1 MTSTGEAIDC
11 SLRSSPASRACGAG
25 VGELCSAIPS
35 LGASRRDRLE
45 RRFEFGK
52 VFNRRMSPGTPCG
65 NLAEARNR
73 RPYSCPVPRPERHHG
88 GGHLG
93 VQPDGSI
100 CVEPAF
106 RAAQA
111 SWYEGLATITR
122 AGTGVIA
129 DEVFLDGGDSQASL
143 QKALRG
149 LDVLWVAVRCDSE
162 IAEGRELQRGDR
174 ARGLARYQAER
185 VHSGVSYD
193 LVVDTSRTPAEVC
206 AMSILAT
213 LEP

>member
-1 MTSTGEAIDC
+1 VRVDVIVLNGGSSSGKSSIAVCLQERLAGIWLRLGIDD
-11 SLRSSPASRACGAG
+11 LIRALSHGPSDTTAGAT
-25 VGELCSAIPS
+25 
-35 LGASRRDRLE
+35 LE
-45 RRFEFGK
+45 FK
-52 VFNRRMSPGTPCG
+52 
-65 NLAEARNR
+65 
-73 RPYSCPVPRPERHHG
+73 
-88 GGHLG
+88 
-93 VQPDGSI
+93 PDGSI

-111 SWYEGLATITR
+111 SWYEGLAAITR

-129 DEVFLDGGDSQASL
+129 DEVFLDGGESQASL
-143 QKALRG
+143 QKAIRG

-162 IAEGRELQRGDR
+162 IAEARELQRGDR

-213 LEP
+213 LEH